1 MNGFRRAQLTI
12 TAVTNA
18 AVINGLVVIAQL
30 NFFERMEMEKK
41 KLSSHKN
48 KRYFFPFF
56 LNLIHHCPNMGVCI
70 IGLAQCFLLFKEC
83 CAHCRWEGAK
93 KNDIPRYGNEL
104 RQKS

>member
-48 KRYFFPFF
+48 KRYFSPFF
-56 LNLIHHCPNMGVCI
+56 
-70 IGLAQCFLLFKEC
+70 
-83 CAHCRWEGAK
+83 
-93 KNDIPRYGNEL
+93 
-104 RQKS
+104 

>member
-30 NFFERMEMEKK
+30 NFKNGNGKK
-41 KLSSHKN
+41 SYRLIKQEV
-48 KRYFFPFF
+48 FFPPF

-93 KNDIPRYGNEL
+93 K
-104 RQKS
+104 

>member
-41 KLSSHKN
+41 KLSSHKT
-48 KRYFFPFF
+48 RGIFSPFF
-56 LNLIHHCPNMGVCI
+56 KPYSSLSKYGSVYYRLGTVFSI
-70 IGLAQCFLLFKEC
+70 I
-83 CAHCRWEGAK
+83 
-93 KNDIPRYGNEL
+93 
-104 RQKS
+104 